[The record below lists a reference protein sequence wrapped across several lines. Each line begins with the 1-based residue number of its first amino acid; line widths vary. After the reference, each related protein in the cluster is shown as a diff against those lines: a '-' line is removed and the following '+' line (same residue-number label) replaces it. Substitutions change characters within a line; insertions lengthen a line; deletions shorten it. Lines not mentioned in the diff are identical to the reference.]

1 MEARFWLETSK
12 LAGNVCFKETQ
23 ACAHEF
29 IKTVVEPNIF
39 DLNETHQ
46 VSFQMFGY
54 DFAFTQAKQSYENSE
69 IVLNNMKPYLPAGS

>member
-39 DLNETHQ
+39 DLNETH
-46 VSFQMFGY
+46 
-54 DFAFTQAKQSYENSE
+54 
-69 IVLNNMKPYLPAGS
+69 